1 MTALAHVMTFLS
13 LLLVAQLIF
22 VLTNIRA
29 LPAPGRKAK
38 RIEGRPLVSVLIPAR
53 DEERNIGACLEHV
66 LASDD
71 SEFRL
76 EVIVYDDGS
85 SDATGDIVRRIAV
98 EDPRVRLMPGTEL
111 PPGWKGKTHAC
122 YRLAE
127 RASGSWYLMLDAD
140 VRLLPSAI
148 RDTLRTAVSRRA
160 GLVTGFPRQK
170 VGSWLE
176 KLIVPMMEFVILC
189 HLPIPLVSRS
199 RSSMFAAAHGAFMLF
214 KKSAYESSGGYEA
227 IKGEML
233 DDMAMARAIKK
244 CGYRMELVD
253 LTRHASMRM
262 YRGSREVWDGYR
274 KNLFLGLGRNYLLL
288 LLLVA
293 GYAALYILPLF
304 VLLIGL
310 LAGSVHL
317 ALTAGTA
324 LLLGMAIKGV
334 SDVRGGLPFAY
345 GFLMPAAAAC
355 TIALALSSAASG
367 SSGRG
372 YEWKGRRYV

>member
-1 MTALAHVMTFLS
+1 MTFFS
-13 LLLVAQLIF
+13 IVLVAQLVF
-22 VLTNIRA
+22 VLLNIRA
-29 LPAPGRKAK
+29 LPTPGRRAK

-53 DEERNIGACLEHV
+53 DEERNIGECLEHV

-85 SDATGDIVRRIAV
+85 SDATSDIVRQIAV
-98 EDPRVRLMPGTEL
+98 GDPRVRLMPGTEL
-111 PPGWKGKTHAC
+111 PPGWKGKCHAC
-122 YRLAE
+122 YQLAE

-140 VRLLPSAI
+140 VRLRPTAI
-148 RDTLRTAVSRRA
+148 RDTLRTAMSRRA
-160 GLVTGFPRQK
+160 GLVTGFPQQK

-176 KLIVPMMEFVILC
+176 KLIVPMMDFVILS

-199 RSSMFAAAHGAFMLF
+199 RSRMFAAAHGAFMLF

-227 IKGEML
+227 IKSEML
-233 DDMAMARAIKK
+233 DDMAIARAVKK

-253 LTRHASMRM
+253 MTRHAYMRM
-262 YRGSREVWDGYR
+262 YRSSSEVWNGYR
-274 KNLFLGLGRNYLLL
+274 KNLFLGLGRNYVLLL
-288 LLLVA
+288 ALVL
-293 GYAALYILPLF
+293 GYAALYVLPLF
-304 VLLIGL
+304 VFLFGL
-310 LAGSVHL
+310 LAGSLHL

-324 LLLGMAIKGV
+324 LLLGMTIKSI

-345 GFLMPAAAAC
+345 GLLMPASAAC
-355 TIALALSSAASG
+355 TIALALSSALLG
-367 SSGRG
+367 SNGRG